1 MEQARGVDK
10 PILLDDPKICCS
22 SHPCYIGLQTIV
34 LKKDIFI
41 QCSLLSAP
49 PLLFSGRL
57 DARPEVDTDSETDEV
72 LAEVEDSDTEYVTDT
87 VER

>member
-1 MEQARGVDK
+1 M
-10 PILLDDPKICCS
+10 P
-22 SHPCYIGLQTIV
+22 
-34 LKKDIFI
+34 KKDISI
-41 QCSLLSAP
+41 QCSLLPAP

-72 LAEVEDSDTEYVTDT
+72 SAEVENSDIDYVTDIVDT